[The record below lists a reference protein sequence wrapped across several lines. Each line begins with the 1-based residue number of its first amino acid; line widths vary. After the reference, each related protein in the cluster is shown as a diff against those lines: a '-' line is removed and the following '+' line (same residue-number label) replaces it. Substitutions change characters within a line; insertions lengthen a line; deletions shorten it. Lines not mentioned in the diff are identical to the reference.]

1 MPCKMTRSVEKL
13 LDLVKKKS
21 EANKQ
26 GNSLVILNNDVKLQS
41 MGKTLITVK
50 ETIKKIENLFLCV
63 L

>member
-26 GNSLVILNNDVKLQS
+26 GNSLVILNNEVKLLL
-41 MGKTLITVK
+41 MKL
-50 ETIKKIENLFLCV
+50 
-63 L
+63 